1 MAQEIP
7 KMPDDPATVF
17 STHQLRGLS
26 AKTNDES
33 VFGARTPHY
42 LLDLVATSSDA
53 GRARIS
59 WEWAENFRNAL
70 QSSDPENVLPTTY
83 ICLTHPA
90 EASLEII
97 YQENRDKL
105 VEIKKRYDPDNVFRH
120 ALPEF

>member
-7 KMPDDPATVF
+7 KMPDDPATIF
-17 STHQLRGLS
+17 STHQLRRPS

-42 LLDLVATSSDA
+42 LFDLVSISSDA

-59 WEWAENFRNAL
+59 WDWAKNFRDAL
-70 QSSDPENVLPTTY
+70 QSSDPQNVLPTTY

-90 EASLEII
+90 EASLEMI

-120 ALPEF
+120 ALPQF